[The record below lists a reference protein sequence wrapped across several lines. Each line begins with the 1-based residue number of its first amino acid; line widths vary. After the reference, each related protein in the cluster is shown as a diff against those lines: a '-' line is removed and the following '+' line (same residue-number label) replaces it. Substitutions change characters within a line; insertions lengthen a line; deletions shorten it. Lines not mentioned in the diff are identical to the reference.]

1 MNTSSS
7 RLVFVIA
14 IVACCASLASP
25 TRGDHKHEEL
35 DVGFFYDELAPYGE
49 WVPIKEYG
57 WVWTPHNAPPG
68 WRPYTI
74 GNWTF
79 TDDYGWF
86 WVSDREWGWAPFHYG
101 RWVLDKHHGWAWV
114 PGTEWGPAW
123 VAWRSGG
130 GHIGWA
136 PLPPAVEWSV
146 DAGLNLNGLDL
157 NIAIH
162 SSHWSFVEEQLF
174 LSPHVHEHCARPTQ
188 NITFLHSTSNATH
201 YTVVQGRIV
210 NAGLSVKRIERM
222 LGHPVVRLHVDVHSR
237 SALKRHVVIK
247 GSRLSVF
254 KPKIVRRGTIRTSRG
269 DATHRHTAS
278 SHAQSREMDSRRII
292 KVQYKSKN
300 SRSHSKEMRR
310 RLKIEKHDHDDG
322 GKEHNSKKDKRRR
335 KRDHDHD

>member
-174 LSPHVHEHCARPTQ
+174 LSPHVHEHCARPTR
-188 NITFLHSTSNATH
+188 NITLLHSTANTTH

-210 NAGLSVKRIERM
+210 NAGLSVKHIERT
-222 LGHPVVRLHVDVHSR
+222 LGRPIVRLHVDVHASSTSTR
-237 SALKRHVVIK
+237 RVEIK
-247 GSRLSVF
+247 GTRINVF
-254 KPKIVRRGTIRTSRG
+254 KPMVVRRTTKRTSRS
-269 DATHRHTAS
+269 DAIHRNTHS
-278 SHAQSREMDSRRII
+278 SHAPSPSTSSRRSI
-292 KVQYKSKN
+292 KVQYKSKD
-300 SRSHSKEMRR
+300 SRGHSKEVHQRW
-310 RLKIEKHDHDDG
+310 KIENRDHDKG
-322 GKEHNSKKDKRRR
+322 HNKHKRKEGKRRR
-335 KRDHDHD
+335 KHGHD